1 MTASLTTVAYLIAG
15 VLFILSLS
23 GLSTQQ
29 SARRGNL
36 YGMIGMLAALLVTAA
51 SNAHSMNYGV
61 LAAAVGIGGLIGGL
75 LAVRVEMTAMPEL
88 VAILHS
94 FVGLAA
100 VLVGFG
106 TYFDAEPG
114 GRRRAGDSRARGVH
128 RRVRRLAHVYRFGD
142 RVRQAARLVPQQTAA
157 HPRSSRD

>member
-1 MTASLTTVAYLIAG
+1 MTESLTTVAYLIAG

-51 SNAHSMNYGV
+51 GNAHSMNFGV
-61 LAAAVGIGGLIGGL
+61 LALAVGVGGLIGAL
-75 LAVRVEMTAMPEL
+75 LALRVEMTAMPEL
-88 VAILHS
+88 VAVLHS

-106 TYFDAEPG
+106 TYLMPG
-114 GRRRAGDSRARGVH
+114 PAAGTERVIHELEVFIGV
-128 RRVRRLAHVYRFGD
+128 F
-142 RVRQAARLVPQQTAA
+142 
-157 HPRSSRD
+157 